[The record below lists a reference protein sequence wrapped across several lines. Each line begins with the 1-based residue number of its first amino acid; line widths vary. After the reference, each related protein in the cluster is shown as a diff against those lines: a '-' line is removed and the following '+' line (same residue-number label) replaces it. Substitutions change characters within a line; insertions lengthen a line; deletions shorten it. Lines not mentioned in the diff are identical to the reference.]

1 MFSFHSIPF
10 LPPSV
15 KKEILSSLFPTLPSA
30 LLQALFRFEEMVSLS
45 LFHLALFSFVH
56 SHSHTHHSLSLSLP
70 LPVISV

>member
-45 LFHLALFSFVH
+45 FILLFSLL
-56 SHSHTHHSLSLSLP
+56 STHTHTPTTLSLSFSLP